1 MEDDILVR
9 SDGFDGFYFA
19 AVFDGHGGLS
29 SVKFLRLDY
38 MEICVIK
45 LRNIVFLFLFVW
57 FNVLYFRWYAI
68 LE

>member
-38 MEICVIK
+38 LEICVIK
-45 LRNIVFLFLFVW
+45 
-57 FNVLYFRWYAI
+57 
-68 LE
+68 

>member
-1 MEDDILVR
+1 MEDDILVS
-9 SDGFDGFYFA
+9 SDGFDGFHFA

-45 LRNIVFLFLFVW
+45 
-57 FNVLYFRWYAI
+57 
-68 LE
+68 